1 MKPFL
6 YPLLAISM
14 LLGIAN
20 AQKPGDSVTPEALGK
35 LEWVQGKAP
44 TEWEPGKL
52 YVLECWATWCG
63 PCIAAIPHVD
73 ALYDKYE
80 SKGLRVI
87 GVNVWEDGKD
97 KVAEFVK
104 KKGDGMSYPVAYTG
118 KGGVFE
124 TDWLTPAGVRGIPH
138 AFLVKDGKVLAGLHP
153 MKLTDKVV
161 EGLLQEGESGFG
173 VLDELKAAQ
182 KKDEAVGQA
191 LQAFSNASKA
201 NDAAAM
207 TVAVKQLEEQNPQ
220 NMYLPMMKNDIL
232 VAEKNWEKLN
242 GLLDADGS
250 EKMSALGIA
259 SLGTRFSNMGDV
271 PEDTV
276 KKLIAA
282 QESHPEL
289 SKAGPFPILNVSRL
303 YWKIG
308 DKEKALEKAKAAL
321 EIAKEKPNPMLG
333 TAPFEKFVVAVEG
346 DKMPSQEEVV
356 GWIREQGQQ
365 QKSATP
371 PAAAEKE

>member
-1 MKPFL
+1 MKPLL
-6 YPLLAISM
+6 YPLLALSM
-14 LLGIAN
+14 FSGIVN

-35 LEWVQGKAP
+35 LDWIQGEAP
-44 TEWEPGKL
+44 GEWEPGKL

-73 ALYDKYE
+73 KLYDKYE

-87 GVNVWEDGKD
+87 GVNVWEDGKE
-97 KVAEFVK
+97 KVEEFVK

-124 TDWLTPAGVRGIPH
+124 TEWLTPAGVRGIPH
-138 AFLVKDGKVLAGLHP
+138 AFLVKDGNVIAGLHP
-153 MKLTDKVV
+153 MKLTEKVI

-173 VLDELKAAQ
+173 VLDELNAAQ
-182 KKDEAVGQA
+182 KKDEAQAQA
-191 LQAFSNASKA
+191 LQAFSAAAKA

-242 GLLDADGS
+242 TLLDAEGS

-259 SLGTRFSNMGDV
+259 SLGTRFSNMEEV
-271 PEDTV
+271 PDETV

-289 SKAGPFPILNVSRL
+289 SKSGPFPVLNVSRL
-303 YWKIG
+303 FWKIG

-333 TAPFEKFVVAVEG
+333 IAPFEKFVAAVEG

-356 GWIREQGQQ
+356 GWMREQ

-371 PAAAEKE
+371 TTLEKK